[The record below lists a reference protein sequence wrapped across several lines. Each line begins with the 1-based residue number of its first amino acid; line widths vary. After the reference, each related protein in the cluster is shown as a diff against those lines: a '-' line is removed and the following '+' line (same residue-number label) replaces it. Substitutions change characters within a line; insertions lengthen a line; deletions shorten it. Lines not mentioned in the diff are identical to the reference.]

1 MALANLRLE
10 VFSESGAKRCLAGRN
25 LLSSPPSFPS
35 RTRVKHS
42 LSSSASSS
50 SSSSV
55 LMHNEQSA
63 PAVASVPTSSVAR
76 HFPTS
81 VLLQEQRDEYRPL
94 LHMFKEDKTS
104 QATSDSRNMET
115 EAFFVEEK
123 NSGDL
128 DQLVQDLEHQFLHWP
143 DLWNL
148 SPPMKRGEDPSVS
161 LTMQSLSNDTE
172 ESVDAEPFDAVALAR
187 KALSAS
193 KEAASLAENPK
204 LNGAEFTDIS
214 LTSSL
219 GYPLEEVK
227 TVRSTQFL
235 ERRSKKRKVSKPKV
249 TNHETYN
256 SRKASVKKKLSEGFD
271 RNDPLRLFL
280 WGPETRKLLTAD
292 EEFELIAQIQDLI
305 RLEKEKSKLQSQFGR
320 EPTLIEWAKAIGLSC
335 RDLKSE
341 LHSGNSSREKLIN
354 ANLRLV
360 VHVAKQYQ
368 GRDLTA
374 ATSALGGSKNTND
387 KGVKFLVV
395 LFDMY
400 FGSHLVTVEGFG
412 MEGSMG
418 LMKSVEKFKPQAGC
432 RFASY
437 AYWWVRQTIRKAIFQ
452 HSRTIRLPENIY
464 TLLSRVLE
472 AKRLYIQE
480 GNHSP
485 DKEDLARRV
494 GITVEKLERLIFI
507 TRMPLSMQQ
516 PVWADQDTTFQE
528 ITADTGVEIPDISVQ
543 KQLMRQHVRNLLTL
557 LNPKERCIVRLRF
570 GIEDGKPKSLS
581 EVGNIFGLSKE
592 RVRQLESRALYRL
605 KQSLGGKASYGYAD
619 LLI

>member
-1 MALANLRLE
+1 ME
-10 VFSESGAKRCLAGRN
+10 AGRN

-50 SSSSV
+50 SSSSDNILHVYVHNKAV

-115 EAFFVEEK
+115 ESFFVEEK

-227 TVRSTQFL
+227 TVRSTRFL

-271 RNDPLRLFL
+271 PNDPLRLFL

-320 EPTLIEWAKAIGLSC
+320 EPTLIEWAKAVGLSC

-464 TLLSRVLE
+464 TLLSKVLE

-528 ITADTGVEIPDISVQ
+528 ITADTEVEIPDISVQ

-557 LNPKERCIVRLRF
+557 LNPKDRCIVRLRF

>member
-1 MALANLRLE
+1 ME
-10 VFSESGAKRCLAGRN
+10 AGRN

-368 GRDLTA
+368 GRGIGLHDL
-374 ATSALGGSKNTND
+374 LQ
-387 KGVKFLVV
+387 
-395 LFDMY
+395 
-400 FGSHLVTVEGFG
+400 
-412 MEGSMG
+412 EGSMG

-528 ITADTGVEIPDISVQ
+528 ITADTGVEIPDITVQ

>member
-1 MALANLRLE
+1 ME
-10 VFSESGAKRCLAGRN
+10 AGRN
-25 LLSSPPSFPS
+25 LLSLPPSFPS

-271 RNDPLRLFL
+271 PNDPLRLFL

-368 GRDLTA
+368 GRGIGLHDL
-374 ATSALGGSKNTND
+374 LQ
-387 KGVKFLVV
+387 
-395 LFDMY
+395 
-400 FGSHLVTVEGFG
+400 
-412 MEGSMG
+412 EGSMG

-528 ITADTGVEIPDISVQ
+528 ITADTGVEIPDITVQ

>member
-1 MALANLRLE
+1 ME
-10 VFSESGAKRCLAGRN
+10 AGRN

-35 RTRVKHS
+35 RTHVKHS

-50 SSSSV
+50 SSSV
-55 LMHNEQSA
+55 LMRNEQSA

-81 VLLQEQRDEYRPL
+81 VLFQEQRDEYRPL
-94 LHMFKEDKTS
+94 SHMFKEDKTS
-104 QATSDSRNMET
+104 QATSNSRKMET
-115 EAFFVEEK
+115 EALFVEEE

-148 SPPMKRGEDPSVS
+148 SPPMKRGEDPSFS
-161 LTMQSLSNDTE
+161 LPMQSLSNDSE
-172 ESVDAEPFDAVALAR
+172 ESFDAEPFDVVALAR

-193 KEAASLAENPK
+193 KRAASLAENPK
-204 LNGAEFTDIS
+204 LNGAEFPDIS

-219 GYPLEEVK
+219 DYPLNEVK
-227 TVRSTQFL
+227 TVRSTRFL
-235 ERRSKKRKVSKPKV
+235 ERRSKKRRVSKPQV
-249 TNHETYN
+249 TDHETYN

-271 RNDPLRLFL
+271 LDDPLRLFL
-280 WGPETRKLLTAD
+280 WGPETRKLLTAE

-320 EPTLIEWAKAIGLSC
+320 EPTLIEWAKAVELSC

-360 VHVAKQYQ
+360 VYVAKQYQ
-368 GRDLTA
+368 GRGISLHDL
-374 ATSALGGSKNTND
+374 LQ
-387 KGVKFLVV
+387 
-395 LFDMY
+395 
-400 FGSHLVTVEGFG
+400 
-412 MEGSMG
+412 EGSMG

-464 TLLSRVLE
+464 TLLSKVLE

-485 DKEDLARRV
+485 DKEDLAQRV

-557 LNPKERCIVRLRF
+557 LNPKERRIVRLRF

>member
-1 MALANLRLE
+1 ME
-10 VFSESGAKRCLAGRN
+10 AGRN

-81 VLLQEQRDEYRPL
+81 VLLQEHRDEYRPL

-104 QATSDSRNMET
+104 QATSDSRNMGT

-204 LNGAEFTDIS
+204 LNGAEFTGIS

-227 TVRSTQFL
+227 TVRSTRFL
-235 ERRSKKRKVSKPKV
+235 ERRSKKRKVSKPQV
-249 TNHETYN
+249 TNHVTYN

-271 RNDPLRLFL
+271 PNDPLRLFL

-320 EPTLIEWAKAIGLSC
+320 EPTLIEWAKAVGLSC

-368 GRDLTA
+368 GRGISLHDL
-374 ATSALGGSKNTND
+374 LQ
-387 KGVKFLVV
+387 
-395 LFDMY
+395 
-400 FGSHLVTVEGFG
+400 
-412 MEGSMG
+412 EGSMG

-464 TLLSRVLE
+464 TLMSKVLE

-543 KQLMRQHVRNLLTL
+543 KQLMRQHVHNLLTL

>member
-1 MALANLRLE
+1 ME
-10 VFSESGAKRCLAGRN
+10 AGRN

-227 TVRSTQFL
+227 TVRSTRFL

-271 RNDPLRLFL
+271 PNDPLRLFL

-368 GRDLTA
+368 GRGIGLHDL
-374 ATSALGGSKNTND
+374 LQ
-387 KGVKFLVV
+387 
-395 LFDMY
+395 
-400 FGSHLVTVEGFG
+400 
-412 MEGSMG
+412 EGSMG

>member
-1 MALANLRLE
+1 ME
-10 VFSESGAKRCLAGRN
+10 AGRN
-25 LLSSPPSFPS
+25 LLSLPPSFPS

-368 GRDLTA
+368 GRGIGLHDL
-374 ATSALGGSKNTND
+374 LQ
-387 KGVKFLVV
+387 
-395 LFDMY
+395 
-400 FGSHLVTVEGFG
+400 
-412 MEGSMG
+412 EGSMG

-528 ITADTGVEIPDISVQ
+528 ITADTGVEIPDITVQ

>member
-1 MALANLRLE
+1 
-10 VFSESGAKRCLAGRN
+10 
-25 LLSSPPSFPS
+25 
-35 RTRVKHS
+35 
-42 LSSSASSS
+42 
-50 SSSSV
+50 
-55 LMHNEQSA
+55 MHNEQSA

-104 QATSDSRNMET
+104 QATSDSRNIET

-219 GYPLEEVK
+219 GYPLEEVR
-227 TVRSTQFL
+227 TVQSTRFL
-235 ERRSKKRKVSKPKV
+235 ERRSKKRKVSKPQV

-271 RNDPLRLFL
+271 PNDPLRLFL

-320 EPTLIEWAKAIGLSC
+320 EPTLIEWAKAVGLSC

-368 GRDLTA
+368 GRGISLHDL
-374 ATSALGGSKNTND
+374 LQ
-387 KGVKFLVV
+387 
-395 LFDMY
+395 
-400 FGSHLVTVEGFG
+400 
-412 MEGSMG
+412 EGSMG

-464 TLLSRVLE
+464 TLLSKVLE

-528 ITADTGVEIPDISVQ
+528 ITADTEVEIPDISVQ

-557 LNPKERCIVRLRF
+557 LNPKDRCIVRLRF

>member
-1 MALANLRLE
+1 ME
-10 VFSESGAKRCLAGRN
+10 AGRN
-25 LLSSPPSFPS
+25 LLSLPPSFPS

-227 TVRSTQFL
+227 TVRSTRFL

-368 GRDLTA
+368 GRGIGLHDL
-374 ATSALGGSKNTND
+374 LQ
-387 KGVKFLVV
+387 
-395 LFDMY
+395 
-400 FGSHLVTVEGFG
+400 
-412 MEGSMG
+412 EGSMG

-528 ITADTGVEIPDISVQ
+528 ITADTGVEIPDITVQ

>member
-1 MALANLRLE
+1 ME
-10 VFSESGAKRCLAGRN
+10 AGRN

-81 VLLQEQRDEYRPL
+81 VLLQEHRDEYRPL

-104 QATSDSRNMET
+104 QATSDSRNMES
-115 EAFFVEEK
+115 EAFLVEEK

-204 LNGAEFTDIS
+204 LNGAEFTGIS

-227 TVRSTQFL
+227 TVRSTRFL
-235 ERRSKKRKVSKPKV
+235 ERRSKKRKVSKPQV
-249 TNHETYN
+249 TNHVTYN

-271 RNDPLRLFL
+271 PNDPLRLFL

-305 RLEKEKSKLQSQFGR
+305 RLEKVKSKLQSQFGR
-320 EPTLIEWAKAIGLSC
+320 EPTLIEWAKAVGLSC

-368 GRDLTA
+368 GRGISLHDL
-374 ATSALGGSKNTND
+374 LQ
-387 KGVKFLVV
+387 
-395 LFDMY
+395 
-400 FGSHLVTVEGFG
+400 
-412 MEGSMG
+412 EGSMG

-464 TLLSRVLE
+464 TLMSKVLE

-543 KQLMRQHVRNLLTL
+543 KQLMRQHVHNLLTL

>member
-1 MALANLRLE
+1 ME
-10 VFSESGAKRCLAGRN
+10 AGRN

-104 QATSDSRNMET
+104 QATSDSRNIET

-227 TVRSTQFL
+227 QFSQPRFL
-235 ERRSKKRKVSKPKV
+235 ERRSKKRKVSKPQV

-368 GRDLTA
+368 GRGISLHDL
-374 ATSALGGSKNTND
+374 LQ
-387 KGVKFLVV
+387 
-395 LFDMY
+395 
-400 FGSHLVTVEGFG
+400 
-412 MEGSMG
+412 GSMG

-452 HSRTIRLPENIY
+452 HSRTIRLPVMTFNLSPIY
-464 TLLSRVLE
+464 
-472 AKRLYIQE
+472 
-480 GNHSP
+480 
-485 DKEDLARRV
+485 
-494 GITVEKLERLIFI
+494 IFKFYVF
-507 TRMPLSMQQ
+507 S
-516 PVWADQDTTFQE
+516 
-528 ITADTGVEIPDISVQ
+528 S
-543 KQLMRQHVRNLLTL
+543 
-557 LNPKERCIVRLRF
+557 LN
-570 GIEDGKPKSLS
+570 
-581 EVGNIFGLSKE
+581 
-592 RVRQLESRALYRL
+592 A
-605 KQSLGGKASYGYAD
+605 
-619 LLI
+619 